1 MTTFNDRGQAF
12 EAHFAFENE
21 LEFRVG
27 ARRDRLLAQW
37 AAGLMGLSSEEAEA
51 YVVTVVRADLREAGD
66 QDVHDKVL
74 SDLAGKG
81 VRVAPHEVRDHLDR
95 FTLQAREDLGGD
107 NHRDR
112 VA

>member
-1 MTTFNDRGQAF
+1 MTNFNDREQAF
-12 EAHFAFENE
+12 EAHFAFEND

-37 AAGLMGLSSEEAEA
+37 AAALMGMSAEETEA
-51 YVVTVVRADLREAGD
+51 YVLSVVRADLRDAGD

-74 SDLAGKG
+74 SDLAAKG
-81 VRVAPHEVRDHLDR
+81 VKVAPHEVRDHLDR
-95 FTLQAREDLGGD
+95 FTLQAREALGGD
-107 NHRDR
+107 SHADR

>member
-1 MTTFNDRGQAF
+1 MTTFNDREQAF
-12 EAHFAFENE
+12 EAHFAFETE

-37 AAGLMGLSSEEAEA
+37 AGGLMGFSAEETDA

-74 SDLAGKG
+74 ADLAGKG
-81 VRVAPHEVRDHLDR
+81 VKVAPHEGRDQLDR

-107 NHRDR
+107 SYKDR
-112 VA
+112 VV